1 MSRSAARALVLAFL
15 AAASRL
21 PAQTI
26 TTIAGNGLYGPAKE
40 GVAASASPFAFAEG
54 IPGGLALDAEG
65 SLYVS
70 ETSAE
75 RVWKIDGKT
84 GLLVAVAGSGQG
96 GFSGDG
102 GPATAA
108 RLHEPGDLAFDR
120 EGNLYVA
127 DLGNNRVRRV
137 DRKSGAISTFAGTGR
152 PLFTKDGLPAT
163 ETPLGRATGLVF
175 DPAGNLFLIESYS
188 GRLLRIDAKTGLV
201 STVAGNDTTN
211 FDPGATS
218 ARGTGLPVPSSARR
232 TSRGE
237 IVLSV
242 TGANA
247 LVKVNP
253 ATGELARIA
262 GTGIPGYAGDGGPA
276 TKAQLSQPT
285 AVAVDRDD
293 NVFFVDWENN
303 VVRRVDAKTGLIETR
318 VGSSRMDRYGEM
330 QTAGFSGDG
339 GPATKARLWRPD
351 ALAFDGD
358 GNLFVIDAR
367 NHRIRRVEK
376 AGR

>member
-1 MSRSAARALVLAFL
+1 M
-15 AAASRL
+15 
-21 PAQTI
+21 
-26 TTIAGNGLYGPAKE
+26 
-40 GVAASASPFAFAEG
+40 
-54 IPGGLALDAEG
+54 
-65 SLYVS
+65 
-70 ETSAE
+70 
-75 RVWKIDGKT
+75 
-84 GLLVAVAGSGQG
+84 
-96 GFSGDG
+96 
-102 GPATAA
+102 
-108 RLHEPGDLAFDR
+108 
-120 EGNLYVA
+120 
-127 DLGNNRVRRV
+127 
-137 DRKSGAISTFAGTGR
+137 
-152 PLFTKDGLPAT
+152 
-163 ETPLGRATGLVF
+163 
-175 DPAGNLFLIESYS
+175 IESYS
-188 GRLLRIDAKTGLV
+188 GRLLRIDAKSGLV

-211 FDPGATS
+211 FDPGATT

-276 TKAQLSQPT
+276 TRAQLSQPT

-293 NVFFVDWENN
+293 NVFFVDWDNN
-303 VVRRVDAKTGLIETR
+303 VVRRVDAKTGIIETR

-339 GPATKARLWRPD
+339 GPATKARLWRPN

-358 GNLFVIDAR
+358 GNLYVIDAR
-367 NHRIRRVEK
+367 NHRIRKVEK